1 MTVELLFDQLRA
13 RTTEPQSLADPIE
26 VNALATPALVLNR
39 ANFEANLTKMADHVD
54 AFDFSNAFVHMA
66 KRMQSNEKIQ
76 DPGLFWFVF
85 VRIISRG
92 SPRKFAWALHI
103 QILWSPVAK
112 FFKLPIAR
120 ANLSTNL

>member
-54 AFDFSNAFVHMA
+54 AFDKGFRPHA
-66 KRMQSNEKIQ
+66 KTHKCQRLYS
-76 DPGLFWFVF
+76 
-85 VRIISRG
+85 SRAHWLSRNG
-92 SPRKFAWALHI
+92 FYRFD
-103 QILWSPVAK
+103 
-112 FFKLPIAR
+112 FPIE
-120 ANLSTNL
+120 TE